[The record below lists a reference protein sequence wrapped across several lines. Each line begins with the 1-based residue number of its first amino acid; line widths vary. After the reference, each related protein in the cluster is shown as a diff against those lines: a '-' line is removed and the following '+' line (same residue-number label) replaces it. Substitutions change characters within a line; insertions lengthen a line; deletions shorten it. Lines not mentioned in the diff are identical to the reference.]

1 LLIVLFTI
9 WTATQW
15 TAWRLGFQLAL
26 GQPCF
31 ELARGIPIYLPPAIF
46 WWWYACD
53 AYAPPVFVEDAY
65 I

>member
-15 TAWRLGFQLAL
+15 TAWRLGVQLAL

-31 ELARGIPIYLPPAIF
+31 ELARGIF